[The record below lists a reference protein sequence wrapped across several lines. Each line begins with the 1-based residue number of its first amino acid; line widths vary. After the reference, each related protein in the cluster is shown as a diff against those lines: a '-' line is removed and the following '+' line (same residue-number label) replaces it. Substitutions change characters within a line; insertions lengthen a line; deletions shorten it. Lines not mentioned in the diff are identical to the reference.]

1 MHTGVGVRRAQ
12 AGADTVAAD
21 VAHDDP
27 GPAYGQGSP
36 RNVDGPWLS
45 LLRRQDERSPVITTC
60 R

>member
-12 AGADTVAAD
+12 TGADTVAAD
-21 VAHDDP
+21 VARDDP

-36 RNVDGPWLS
+36 QNVAEAADK
-45 LLRRQDERSPVITTC
+45 RSPVITTC